1 MAVFLGVLMSV
12 CPPFFVPAKIFSSTF
27 ELTQK
32 PIHELPK
39 KSREPGDQSDFPQP
53 PSIPFKSFWGLKFQ
67 HKLVCTLETQR
78 YSLDSLL
85 GLPGRDGGHFLVDS
99 TSSQA
104 STFGRELTSQ
114 MNYYEVRSVCVVVP
128 THTLPVLHC
137 QVFSRQHSQS

>member
-1 MAVFLGVLMSV
+1 MVMAVFLGVLMSV

-53 PSIPFKSFWGLKFQ
+53 PSIPFKSSWGLKSQ

-78 YSLDSLL
+78 YLLDSLL
-85 GLPGRDGGHFLVDS
+85 GLPGRDGGHFLASLRQIQRS
-99 TSSQA
+99 TK
-104 STFGRELTSQ
+104 G
-114 MNYYEVRSVCVVVP
+114 
-128 THTLPVLHC
+128 
-137 QVFSRQHSQS
+137 